1 MFGSSAAW
9 ETLWLQDRKSK
20 KLETFQILYATNGA
34 CAELGWMDGWL
45 VGWMAATLLWPD
57 DGWGRGG
64 DEGTKSKGPA
74 QWQE

>member
-45 VGWMAATLLWPD
+45 DGGNFVMARY
-57 DGWGRGG
+57 DGLGRGG
-64 DEGTKSKGPA
+64 DEGTKSKGLA